1 MDEISPISV
10 TADTQNAR
18 VRACVAVFDMA
29 REARLVI
36 VGGVILQGDPKGRVF
51 FPPRHRAV
59 FVRAAARRA
68 EMIIM

>member
-18 VRACVAVFDMA
+18 VQACGAVFDVA
-29 REARLVI
+29 CEARLVI
-36 VGGVILQGDPKGRVF
+36 VRRVILQSDAEGRVF

-59 FVRAAARRA
+59 FICAATR
-68 EMIIM
+68 